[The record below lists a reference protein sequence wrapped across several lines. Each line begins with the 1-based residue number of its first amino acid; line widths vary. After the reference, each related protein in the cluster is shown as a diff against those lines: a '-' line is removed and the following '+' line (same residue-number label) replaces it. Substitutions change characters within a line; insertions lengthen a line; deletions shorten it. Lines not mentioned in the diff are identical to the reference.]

1 MQRVRPC
8 EELTANNGSM
18 KRNEALH
25 LGIKELEKEIKIRK
39 QTIDE
44 EAH

>member
-1 MQRVRPC
+1 MQRVKPR
-8 EELTANNGSM
+8 EELTANNSSM
-18 KRNEALH
+18 KRNEAPQ